1 MRARGLVI
9 GTSGNPLAR
18 LPPNRSPDYGEPV
31 PTSLLLCSDP
41 LRPTRCDPHF
51 AAQAAVARA
60 LGADVALVDHDALL
74 AGRAR
79 EAVRRVPEGLGPL
92 WYRGWMMPA
101 EVYAKL
107 GAALQERGA
116 RLCTT
121 AAMYRSAHELP
132 HWYGTFTSVTPA
144 SAFTHCRPGR
154 PPTAAELADL
164 AASLPPG
171 PGVVKDFVKS
181 RKDDWDEACHLPD
194 LADTA
199 VVHRVVSRFVSLQEE
214 FLTGGVVLRAFE
226 SFDRAVGEARVWWL
240 DGEPVGTTAHPDTP
254 GLLPSP
260 DLAEI
265 QPLVRRL
272 GCRFVTTDVAR
283 RTDGAWR
290 VVEVGDGQ
298 VSDLPSGI
306 DPATVLAALLREH

>member
-1 MRARGLVI
+1 M
-9 GTSGNPLAR
+9 
-18 LPPNRSPDYGEPV
+18 
-31 PTSLLLCSDP
+31 PTPLLLCADP

-51 AAQAAVARA
+51 AAQAAVART
-60 LGADVALVDHDALL
+60 LGAGVALVDHDALL
-74 AGRAR
+74 AGRAG
-79 EAVRRVPEGLGPL
+79 EAVRRVPQGLGPL
-92 WYRGWMMPA
+92 WYRGWMMTA
-101 EVYAKL
+101 EVYADL
-107 GAALQERGA
+107 GAALEERGA

-132 HWYGTFTSVTPA
+132 SWYETFTDVTPA
-144 SAFTHCRPGR
+144 SAFMPCRPGL
-154 PPTAAELADL
+154 PPTAAQLADL
-164 AASLPPG
+164 ASALPPG

-181 RKDDWDEACHLPD
+181 RKDDWDGACHLPD

-199 VVHRVVSRFVSLQEE
+199 AVHRVVSRFVALQEE

-226 SFDRAVGEARVWWL
+226 SFDRAAGEARVWWL
-240 DGEPVGTTAHPDTP
+240 DGEPLAITAHPDTP
-254 GLLPSP
+254 GLLPRP
-260 DLAEI
+260 DLTEI

-306 DPATVLAALLREH
+306 DPAAVLAPLIRRS